1 MQCVCVCV
9 HVCNQ
14 ASCHLTPNIQPLS
27 PCTFSTLFVYFSV
40 ILCFFCLHS
49 VFSKYI
55 NSKYISSLPFS
66 QEEISSLS
74 LSSKLVPNWFHL
86 FGIHYVVVANKNIEP
101 RMKTP
106 HIKSWFYIKLSLCS
120 VLFGLKSSLHLS
132 SDTVF
137 AVLHTLLRLYCVHI
151 LSVSHPPSA
160 AAVSFLLFFFNFS
173 STTFIFGSDLLKYLL
188 LRHNVFIIP
197 WASGSCFQGCSK
209 KLPPHKSL
217 HMCLCCT
224 LLPICYHITPNSF
237 QICQL

>member
-1 MQCVCVCV
+1 MYACVCMCV
-9 HVCNQ
+9 IKRAAIWPPTSNLFLH
-14 ASCHLTPNIQPLS
+14 ALS
-27 PCTFSTLFVYFSV
+27 PLFLYIFLSFCVFFVS
-40 ILCFFCLHS
+40 ILSFQNILIQNIFLPCL
-49 VFSKYI
+49 
-55 NSKYISSLPFS
+55 
-66 QEEISSLS
+66 
-74 LSSKLVPNWFHL
+74 L

-106 HIKSWFYIKLSLCS
+106 YIKSWFYIKLSLCS

-224 LLPICYHITPNSF
+224 LLPVCYHITPNSF